1 MKKIKDCLDDHW
13 ITGFFALIAI
23 TVCLSLF
30 TAFMAVIDGFEACRL
45 LGEITMGSLFATI
58 LSGCLIPVFH

>member
-13 ITGFFALIAI
+13 ITGFFVFIAI
-23 TVCLSLF
+23 TFCLALF
-30 TAFMAVIDGFEACRL
+30 TAFVAVIDGFEACRL
-45 LGEITMGSLFATI
+45 LGEITMGTLFATI